1 MDNLH
6 FPKDGDSMD
15 KDYSEYQFTEYEKY
29 RMLRS
34 NRKDITIDYFDNKVR
49 FYPDERRFQIRVDG
63 SNEYYRVNHFLKKYE
78 EEEQKRLGI
87 PHRKETEKEEEENKK
102 FRASQE
108 TENKMLMAQMK
119 EKYRVNFNEGVSE
132 HEEYYVD
139 HPTLPVEPF
148 INIFSSA
155 QIDLYYGEGI
165 LDFIYADFVTASK
178 PMLQLFYS
186 LEKIGEEMGFQTG
199 KKKEHIPE
207 KIYSRAQSIA
217 NDFYKYSVS
226 FVTVKEIAY
235 SSLYSAI
242 CPPIFKGNYD
252 TGKVLLWYVNYL
264 IAMQKEYL
272 ELIKFCFDEAYYPS
286 VLGHLH
292 PAERFSL
299 YRYHHDLPGMSRRT
313 ERVSF
318 SFDSAYKENMPYG
331 MPFEK
336 IKWRLQN
343 PPAVNDEIRALAK
356 ELGALPEE
364 LAADLAIPRFM
375 HIQYEFGSVAEILE
389 LEFTKMLEAN
399 IRFRKCKRCGKYFI
413 MKGNYDTNYCD
424 RVAPGETRNC
434 QELAAAENYKSK
446 IADNKAIPVYN
457 KYYKR
462 YAARVKVRQIKE
474 ADFKKWKYQ
483 ALTMR
488 DECSDGK
495 ITVEEYIQWMEDS
508 FPNRKHKSEK

>member
-29 RMLRS
+29 RILRS

-63 SNEYYRVNHFLKKYE
+63 SNEYYRVNHILKKYE
-78 EEEQKRLGI
+78 EEEQKRRGI

-207 KIYSRAQSIA
+207 NNYSRAQSIA
-217 NDFYKYSVS
+217 KDFYKYSAS

-242 CPPIFKGNYD
+242 CPPMFKGNYD
-252 TGKVLLWYVNYL
+252 TRKVLLWYVNYL

-272 ELIKFCFDEAYYPS
+272 ELIEFCFDEGYYPS

-292 PAERFSL
+292 PAE
-299 YRYHHDLPGMSRRT
+299 
-313 ERVSF
+313 
-318 SFDSAYKENMPYG
+318 
-331 MPFEK
+331 
-336 IKWRLQN
+336 
-343 PPAVNDEIRALAK
+343 
-356 ELGALPEE
+356 
-364 LAADLAIPRFM
+364 
-375 HIQYEFGSVAEILE
+375 
-389 LEFTKMLEAN
+389 
-399 IRFRKCKRCGKYFI
+399 
-413 MKGNYDTNYCD
+413 
-424 RVAPGETRNC
+424 
-434 QELAAAENYKSK
+434 
-446 IADNKAIPVYN
+446 
-457 KYYKR
+457 
-462 YAARVKVRQIKE
+462 
-474 ADFKKWKYQ
+474 
-483 ALTMR
+483 
-488 DECSDGK
+488 
-495 ITVEEYIQWMEDS
+495 
-508 FPNRKHKSEK
+508 